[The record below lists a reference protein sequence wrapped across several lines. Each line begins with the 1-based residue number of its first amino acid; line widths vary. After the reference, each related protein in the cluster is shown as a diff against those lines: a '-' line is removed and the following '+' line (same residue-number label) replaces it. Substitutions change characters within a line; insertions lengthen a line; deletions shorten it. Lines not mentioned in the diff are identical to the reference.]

1 MYDKNIFLTCNK
13 IYYLCQNGG
22 VECLARYRG
31 GPLAFRD
38 KIIHRAVIDF
48 QLLSTYAT
56 IKYKLAGPPPIIV
69 TSSTCCIFIATSLI
83 NSKKVIDKILSEN

>member
-1 MYDKNIFLTCNK
+1 MVGLNVLLDT
-13 IYYLCQNGG
+13 GG
-22 VECLARYRG
+22 C
-31 GPLAFRD
+31 PLAFRD

-56 IKYKLAGPPPIIV
+56 IKYKPAGPPPIIV